1 VRAVCITRYLGV
13 AGVLEGHGEGAG
25 AQRVLVVVTVDVRA
39 GELVVR
45 RVPALIGGGVR
56 SG

>member
-1 VRAVCITRYLGV
+1 MRAVCITRYLGV